1 MFLSGNTTAQGLDY
15 ITISTQ
21 HILQGIVSGACAVN
35 STATHIVLGGTVNAV
50 TDQFKGCWILTNGT
64 TVVAELITGYNATT
78 QICTVA
84 STGTAVTTTETYKII
99 TQQTYDYLTGAMGIV
114 ANIWWNCYK
123 PSDIVGGIPA
133 GLPKFL
139 SSVCASG
146 SGVYGK
152 TIAGGTAAAVAVDG
166 STITLA
172 ATQLT
177 GSVATA
183 ANIATNSY
191 FNNMY
196 ICVIN
201 ATTGANQIAQIAS
214 YVGSTQV
221 ATLTAAF
228 PIPPTGTV
236 KYRIYA
242 NSADCFTDEYARL
255 YAKNSLIDVT
265 STTNKALFAN
275 LLEIQGGESVET
287 ADSMLLQGQAIF
299 TALINALA
307 LL

>member
-1 MFLSGNTTAQGLDY
+1 
-15 ITISTQ
+15 
-21 HILQGIVSGACAVN
+21 
-35 STATHIVLGGTVNAV
+35 
-50 TDQFKGCWILTNGT
+50 
-64 TVVAELITGYNATT
+64 
-78 QICTVA
+78 
-84 STGTAVTTTETYKII
+84 
-99 TQQTYDYLTGAMGIV
+99 
-114 ANIWWNCYK
+114 
-123 PSDIVGGIPA
+123 
-133 GLPKFL
+133 
-139 SSVCASG
+139 
-146 SGVYGK
+146 
-152 TIAGGTAAAVAVDG
+152 VAVDG

-228 PIPPTGTV
+228 PTPPTGTV

-255 YAKNSLIDVT
+255 YAQNSLIDVT
-265 STTNKALFAN
+265 SSTNKDLFAN
-275 LLEIQGGESVET
+275 LLEIQGGESDKT